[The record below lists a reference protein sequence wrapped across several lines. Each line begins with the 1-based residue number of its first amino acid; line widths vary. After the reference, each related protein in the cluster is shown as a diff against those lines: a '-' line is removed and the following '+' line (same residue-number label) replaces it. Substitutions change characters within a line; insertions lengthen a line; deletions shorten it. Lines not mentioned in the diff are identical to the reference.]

1 MEQDLRRDSPPARL
15 EDALADRRGAHDART
30 VAVLG
35 VAADKVRDG
44 VEPFGFPRED
54 AGPHLV
60 ALVGADFAL
69 EGAFDGAE
77 FDGEG
82 AFAVGGEE
90 GVAVLVAGLVDA
102 EGEEG
107 AEEVGAGDV
116 EVGVV
121 GAVGFWD
128 ECKCYGDGDIF
139 LLGNMWGIFLLCQLK
154 SISLREQWEDVT
166 SG

>member
-1 MEQDLRRDSPPARL
+1 MEQDFWRDSPTPRL
-15 EDALADRRGAHDART
+15 KDALANSRSTHNART

-35 VAADKVRDG
+35 VAADKVRDC
-44 VEPFGFPRED
+44 VEPFGFPSED
-54 AGPHLV
+54 AGPHFV

-69 EGAFDGAE
+69 EGTFDGAE

-107 AEEVGAGDV
+107 AEEMGAGDV

-128 ECKCYGDGDIF
+128 EC
-139 LLGNMWGIFLLCQLK
+139 
-154 SISLREQWEDVT
+154 
-166 SG
+166 